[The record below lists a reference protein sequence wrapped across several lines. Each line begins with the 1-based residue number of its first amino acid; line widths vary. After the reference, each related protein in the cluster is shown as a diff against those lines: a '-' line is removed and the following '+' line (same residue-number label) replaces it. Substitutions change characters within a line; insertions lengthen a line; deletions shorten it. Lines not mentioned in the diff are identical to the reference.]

1 LDLQLQFAFLTGKS
15 NWIFLKVFFDC
26 SSFGKIQKQKII
38 FDKNFHHMHRSKTP
52 LLFFFTILTITS
64 HTKIFGQ
71 LEAAKKIIQDL
82 SAPEMHGRAYVNDG
96 HKIAA
101 TYLAKEFKKT
111 GLQKFGGSYFQKFPL
126 TVNTQPAAMDLKIDG
141 KTLVPGKDYLIDP
154 SSPSL
159 RGNFNCVVLK
169 TADLLNE
176 NIFVQKLTK
185 SKDKV
190 ILVDLYDL
198 ETQSKKAHAKILE
211 IIRFLRYSDAHP
223 AAAILIFS
231 PKKLTWHSST
241 IQSEKPSFS
250 IGLQVEIKKI
260 QQVSIHCKSRFIK
273 KTISQNV
280 IGFLKG
286 RVASDSLL
294 VISAHYDHLGRM
306 GKNTYFPGANDNAS
320 GVALLLQL
328 AKHFSTNENRPK
340 YSLVFV
346 AFGAEELGLLGS
358 KYFVNHPPFALKNIK
373 FLLNFDLA
381 GTGSKGIQVVNAT
394 VYPNQF
400 KTLQALNQKQ
410 GYIKA
415 IKPRGPACNSDH
427 CSFDAFE
434 VPCFYSYTLGG
445 IAAYHDVYDR
455 FETLPLTSFEGYA
468 NLMKAFV
475 KSF

>member
-1 LDLQLQFAFLTGKS
+1 
-15 NWIFLKVFFDC
+15 
-26 SSFGKIQKQKII
+26 
-38 FDKNFHHMHRSKTP
+38 MYRSTTS
-52 LLFFFTILTITS
+52 LFFFFTLIGLFI
-64 HTKIFGQ
+64 HLPVFGQ
-71 LEAAKKIIQDL
+71 LEYARKVIQDL
-82 SAPEMHGRAYVNDG
+82 SAPEMHGRAYVKNG
-96 HKIAA
+96 HKKAA
-101 TYLAKEFKKT
+101 AYLAKEFKKR
-111 GLQKFGGSYFQKFPL
+111 GLQKFGSSYLQRFPIS
-126 TVNTQPAAMDLKIDG
+126 VNTQPGALDLKIDG

-159 RGNFNCVVLK
+159 KGTYDCIMMGI
-169 TADLLNE
+169 ADLLDKNV
-176 NIFVQKLTK
+176 FVQKLKK

-198 ETQSKKAHAKILE
+198 ETQSKQTHAKILE
-211 IIRFLRYSDAHP
+211 IVRYLRYSDTHP
-223 AAAILIFS
+223 AAATLIFS
-231 PKKLTWHSST
+231 PRKLTWHSST
-241 IQSEKPSFS
+241 IQSEKPSFT
-250 IGLQVEIKKI
+250 IGKQVEIKRI
-260 QQVSIHCKSRFIK
+260 QQVSIHCKSRFRK

-280 IGFLKG
+280 MGFLKG
-286 RVASDSLL
+286 TIASDSLL

-328 AKHFSTNENRPK
+328 VKHFSKSENRPK

-358 KYFVNHPPFALKNIK
+358 KYFVDHPPFALKNIK

-394 VYPNQF
+394 AYPNQF

-427 CSFDAFE
+427 CAFNAFE

>member
-1 LDLQLQFAFLTGKS
+1 MYL
-15 NWIFLKVFFDC
+15 
-26 SSFGKIQKQKII
+26 
-38 FDKNFHHMHRSKTP
+38 SKTP
-52 LLFFFTILTITS
+52 LFFFFTLLALIIHLPV
-64 HTKIFGQ
+64 FGQ
-71 LEAAKKIIQDL
+71 LETARKVIQDL
-82 SAPEMHGRAYVNDG
+82 SAPEMHGRAYVKNG
-96 HKIAA
+96 HKKAA
-101 TYLAKEFKKT
+101 AYLAKEFKKR
-111 GLQKFGGSYFQKFPL
+111 GLQKFGSSYFQSFPIS
-126 TVNTQPAAMDLKIDG
+126 VNTQPGALDLKIDG

-159 RGNFNCVVLK
+159 KGIYECVVMK
-169 TADLLNE
+169 TTDLLDK
-176 NIFVQKLTK
+176 NIFVQKLKK

-190 ILVDLYDL
+190 ILVDLYNL
-198 ETQSKKAHAKILE
+198 ETESKQVHAKILE
-211 IIRFLRYSDAHP
+211 IVRYLRYSDAHP
-223 AAAILIFS
+223 AAATLIFS
-231 PKKLTWHSST
+231 PKKLAWHSST
-241 IQSEKPSFS
+241 IQSEKPSFT
-250 IGLQVEIKKI
+250 IGKQIEIKRI
-260 QQVSIHCKSRFIK
+260 QQVSIHCKSRFK
-273 KTISQNV
+273 KKAISQNV

-286 RVASDSLL
+286 RVAPDSLL

-320 GVALLLQL
+320 GIALLLQL
-328 AKHFSTNENRPK
+328 AKHFSTSENRPK
-340 YSLVFV
+340 YSLAFI

-358 KYFVNHPPFALKNIK
+358 KYFVDHPPFALKNIK

-394 VYPNQF
+394 AYPNQF

-427 CSFDAFE
+427 CSFNAVE